1 MMEQCKEKLRERNSC
16 LMRGETK
23 PYIYT
28 VLTIC
33 DALNV
38 TIADLLER
46 QGYDENCEEDEDV
59 REMIGKHYNHINQMI
74 KNGGKITYVTSE
86 DFNTVRDTTEYK
98 DNQDTALT
106 ILKRLKDIY
115 PDRVNIGFLPTP
127 VNISMYYLKLHDGTE
142 YINVKF
148 NFQTYHG
155 NDKHPMFDLFP
166 NNPMFP
172 IFQHEIVGLQKLIIP
187 IE

>member
-1 MMEQCKEKLRERNSC
+1 MDIKKKYERWLANATADADVAVELKTLDDTKIEDAFYRDLAFAKLKTICQNKNITQYALAKATGMSTSSISC

-59 REMIGKHYNHINQMI
+59 REMIEAYQCLSPEKKRMLKVYMDMLLQY
-74 KNGGKITYVTSE
+74 GGE
-86 DFNTVRDTTEYK
+86 
-98 DNQDTALT
+98 L
-106 ILKRLKDIY
+106 
-115 PDRVNIGFLPTP
+115 
-127 VNISMYYLKLHDGTE
+127 
-142 YINVKF
+142 
-148 NFQTYHG
+148 
-155 NDKHPMFDLFP
+155 
-166 NNPMFP
+166 
-172 IFQHEIVGLQKLIIP
+172 
-187 IE
+187 